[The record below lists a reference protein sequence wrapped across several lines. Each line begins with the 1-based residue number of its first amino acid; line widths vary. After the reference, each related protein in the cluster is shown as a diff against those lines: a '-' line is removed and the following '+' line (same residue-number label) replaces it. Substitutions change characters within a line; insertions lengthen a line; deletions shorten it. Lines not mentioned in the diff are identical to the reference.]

1 MSAQTRACR
10 ERRGLT
16 HENLALMLGLSTQ
29 VFRRYEVAFSK
40 MHVTRLIHLCE
51 ILGAS
56 PIAMI
61 AETAPHLFGKTR
73 LEAETRAQALA
84 ALEQL
89 PEAMVALLLPLLQT
103 LQNQPG
109 YSSKDAEIPAANLS
123 AG

>member
-1 MSAQTRACR
+1 M
-10 ERRGLT
+10 
-16 HENLALMLGLSTQ
+16 
-29 VFRRYEVAFSK
+29 AFSK

-73 LEAETRAQALA
+73 LEAETRAQAIA

-109 YSSKDAEIPAANLS
+109 HSSKDAEIPATNLS
-123 AG
+123 GRVGRL